1 MIFTTQD
8 IYEKDS
14 KRVLKLGVGF
24 RVGMQWDGGGVGDAK
39 QGAAAAAAAASSSY
53 SSSSLMLL
61 CRIQTW
67 HHLQISSLMNS
78 HNPNAVSLPVL
89 LIFLQ
94 LLPQP
99 IAAMSSLH
107 LRAATSAV
115 LSHAP
120 LGFPFKTLSPFL
132 FCVYHHDNYPA
143 GDALMQAP
151 RKGNG
156 ADFDWSQP

>member
-1 MIFTTQD
+1 
-8 IYEKDS
+8 
-14 KRVLKLGVGF
+14 LWNLL
-24 RVGMQWDGGGVGDAK
+24 
-39 QGAAAAAAAASSSY
+39 SSTLAPF
-53 SSSSLMLL
+53 SLFLPRTL
-61 CRIQTW
+61 RCCNCRIQTCL
-67 HHLQISSLMNS
+67 HCHICSLMLN
-78 HNPNAVSLPVL
+78 LPL
-89 LIFLQ
+89 NLPLLFLFPHLIF
-94 LLPQP
+94 PHV
-99 IAAMSSLH
+99 AAMSTLH

-156 ADFDWSQP
+156 ADFDWSQPYRPAPLHPPLAASQMLQYLHVLTT